1 LKASAALGSVPRMLR
16 TTPRLRLCLAAL
28 LIFVGCGTA
37 QGAIKIERVQKA
49 DIKVLPGQ
57 GGFTNPLTGIVSYSP
72 QDWQKR
78 RALGIKV
85 GNSSNE
91 RPQSGIHRADLV
103 YEEIVEGGVTR
114 FLAVFLTNEAP
125 RVGPVRSV
133 RNADADIMAPLKG
146 LFGYSGGVPP
156 VISKLRGTGG
166 VSDVGA
172 NVVGGAYRRDSDRQA
187 PYNLYT
193 ATDRLWSG
201 RAGSPPPA
209 MFEFLSSNDDPA
221 TGGGPNANEVK
232 FSFANN
238 SDEVRYL
245 FDSKAGRYQRY
256 VGQDAHR
263 VEGERASAEGEKE
276 GIHLGFSNILIQK
289 VDVSAGSTVDTRGQA
304 SSEIKLIGSGPA
316 ALARG
321 GKILSGRWERQ
332 NAGSPTRFIGADG
345 TALKLAPGTTIVE
358 LLPSRREFFVT

>member
-1 LKASAALGSVPRMLR
+1 MASVSLGSVPRMLR
-16 TTPRLRLCLAAL
+16 TTPRARLCLAAL
-28 LIFVGCGTA
+28 LIFFGCGTA

-49 DIKVLPGQ
+49 DVKVLPGQ

-91 RPQSGIHRADLV
+91 RPQSGLDRADVV

-125 RVGPVRSV
+125 KVGPVRSV

-156 VISKLRGTGG
+156 VISKLRGTDG
-166 VSDVGA
+166 VTDVGA
-172 NVVGGAYRRDSDRQA
+172 NVVGGAYRRDSGRPM

-193 ATDRLWSG
+193 STDRLWSG
-201 RAGSPPPA
+201 RSGSPPPA

-221 TGGGPNANEVK
+221 TGGEANANEVK
-232 FSFANN
+232 FAFANN

-245 FDSKAGRYQRY
+245 FDKKAGRYERF
-256 VGQDAHR
+256 VGEDEHR
-263 VEGERASAEGEKE
+263 IDGEGEGAQ
-276 GIHLGFSNILIQK
+276 LGFSNVLIQK
-289 VDVSAGSTVDTRGQA
+289 VGVSAGLTVDTRGQS
-304 SSEIKLIGSGPA
+304 SSEIALIGSGQA

-321 GKILSGRWERQ
+321 GKILSGRWERP
-332 NAGSPTRFIGADG
+332 NVGSPTRFIGADG
-345 TALKLAPGTTIVE
+345 VALKLAPGTTIVE
-358 LLPSRREFFVT
+358 LLPAGREFFVT